1 LMGHSHA
8 KHRVMLALTLA
19 AARAT
24 AGELPCS
31 CAHVDA
37 ELASIRK
44 ELTELRDL
52 VHGEEPRTGA
62 SAIASPEGKATPRR
76 LGHGS
81 STHYVAVNALQV
93 HEFSGTCQPGTN
105 AKLLSKSRASGTPN
119 YTPSLND
126 ASSDIVFVS
135 VTDRSTAPWTTSTIQ
150 TMPSPFKVVH
160 DATCT
165 ANPTL
170 DLPLST
176 TVQTLAVSGT
186 LTVAGIEVGA
196 RLTALGGSWDYIPL
210 ADTTAWINRAE
221 QAKYLVRDGLVFLRG
236 GIAKQGVGDANIDD
250 AFGRFPVGAR
260 PVQTTV
266 LIVAVMSNTNFVRI
280 QIAPDGWMTYKGGGA
295 TNHFYLDGV
304 FFATSG

>member
-1 LMGHSHA
+1 MDD
-8 KHRVMLALTLA
+8 KHDTDDAL
-19 AARAT
+19 
-24 AGELPCS
+24 S
-31 CAHVDA
+31 
-37 ELASIRK
+37 
-44 ELTELRDL
+44 
-52 VHGEEPRTGA
+52 
-62 SAIASPEGKATPRR
+62 
-76 LGHGS
+76 
-81 STHYVAVNALQV
+81 LQ
-93 HEFSGTCQPGTN
+93 G
-105 AKLLSKSRASGTPN
+105 
-119 YTPSLND
+119 
-126 ASSDIVFVS
+126 
-135 VTDRSTAPWTTSTIQ
+135 
-150 TMPSPFKVVH
+150 VVH

-210 ADTTAWINRAE
+210 ADESAWINRAE

-236 GIAKQGVGDANIDD
+236 GIAKQGDGDVNIDD